1 MWFSQFQPGAKWS
14 VHIIVPVS
22 RAHTVH
28 QAGAA
33 PVPNLS
39 GRSSG
44 KSNAPIQSEE
54 DTNCGPLTPLPNN
67 PTEPNAIE
75 SGSHSSRK
83 GHLSA
88 RDHAQSLPAEGSK
101 STSSPAPPVPE
112 PASVVA
118 GSGLSSSSESHIS
131 PRQERKI
138 RGQNDVYYGW
148 FISTG
153 SRPIDQPV
161 LGAGAARESDVFVH
175 VHDVGRQIWLRSP
188 SSAWLSIQCGH
199 QHPLLATHRLILNA
213 NGEPRWVTR
222 QTMVTYASREKN

>member
-1 MWFSQFQPGAKWS
+1 MQIEEGANRGPS
-14 VHIIVPVS
+14 TP
-22 RAHTVH
+22 
-28 QAGAA
+28 
-33 PVPNLS
+33 PPN
-39 GRSSG
+39 
-44 KSNAPIQSEE
+44 
-54 DTNCGPLTPLPNN
+54 D

-75 SGSHSSRK
+75 SGSDSSSK

-88 RDHAQSLPAEGSK
+88 RDRPQSLAAEGSK

-112 PASVVA
+112 PASGVA
-118 GSGLSSSSESHIS
+118 GSGLSSSSGDHVS

-161 LGAGAARESDVFVH
+161 VGAGAAQESDVFVH
-175 VHDVGRQIWLRSP
+175 VHDFGRQIWLRSP
-188 SSAWLSIQCGH
+188 SSAWLPIQCGH
-199 QHPLLATHRLILNA
+199 QHPLLATHRFILNA

-222 QTMVTYASREKN
+222 QTMVTYASREKD